1 MQPQGGKPMGYQAL
15 YRMYRPARFGEVI
28 GQTAVVRIL
37 KNQAMTGR
45 VATRIS
51 SRDPGA

>member
-1 MQPQGGKPMGYQAL
+1 MGYQAL